1 LETVAGEIVDRA
13 VRNIITL
20 ILCFSGLVSLVVW
33 FLRESGH
40 TLATKRVVGYG
51 LVVAIAAGVAL
62 FRIERV
68 SGDLVPELRL
78 RWMPARDRMLPPAQV
93 AAAATVAGSSVS
105 HSMVASLPE
114 TCVAIGPETIVGG
127 SRSGSSSVRKAM

>member
-1 LETVAGEIVDRA
+1 MPPPVSPTGPPASRPLVPPVRVWITLSSLAAAVLLVRAGLLEAVAGEIVDRA

-62 FRIERV
+62 FRI
-68 SGDLVPELRL
+68 
-78 RWMPARDRMLPPAQV
+78 
-93 AAAATVAGSSVS
+93 
-105 HSMVASLPE
+105 
-114 TCVAIGPETIVGG
+114 
-127 SRSGSSSVRKAM
+127 